1 MAKKQ
6 SIKQTG
12 RKSAATPLLK
22 HLETLAP
29 YPPGKPIEEVQ
40 REFGLK
46 HVVKLASNE
55 NPLGPSPR
63 ALKAMRTAAEE
74 VNLYPDG
81 GGYYLKQEIAR
92 RLGVTPGEIVLG
104 NGSDE
109 ITLFLALSYLDH
121 RHSIVTSDLAFVR
134 YRMAAQIK
142 NAKSVLVPMKRFAHD
157 TAGIAGA
164 VSRAT
169 RLVFIDN
176 PCNPTGSMVTRRQWE
191 RLLAAIPRDVMVVA
205 DEAYYEYAKHDP
217 DYPDM
222 PALRKK
228 YPNLI
233 VTRTFSKAYGL
244 AGLRIGYAIARPEI
258 VRDLERVRPPFNTN
272 RIAQAAAL
280 AALGDTAHLRK
291 SVATN
296 EKGKRFLVPALEGLG
311 IRCMPTWGNFILVD
325 VSKTGWTGAALNDA
339 LLRRGVIVRPMGGYG
354 LHAHLRVS
362 IGLPVENRRL
372 IQALKEILMG
382 AVPRP

>member
-1 MAKKQ
+1 MAKQRPSKN
-6 SIKQTG
+6 SSHPSG
-12 RKSAATPLLK
+12 STPLLK

-40 REFGLK
+40 REFGLS

-55 NPLGPSPR
+55 NPLGPSPK
-63 ALKAMRTAAEE
+63 ALKALRAAADE

-92 RLGVTPGEIVLG
+92 RLGVTPAEIVLG

-142 NAKSVLVPMKRFAHD
+142 NAKSIIVPMKRFAHD
-157 TAGIAGA
+157 TVALARA
-164 VSRAT
+164 VNRTT
-169 RLVFIDN
+169 RIVFVDN

-191 RLLAAIPRDVMVVA
+191 RLLAAVPRDVMVVA

-222 PALRKK
+222 LAMRGR
-228 YPNLI
+228 YPNLV

-244 AGLRIGYAIARPEI
+244 AGLRIGYGVARPEI

-272 RIAQAAAL
+272 RLAQEAAVAAL
-280 AALGDTAHLRK
+280 DDAPHLRK
-291 SVATN
+291 SVALN
-296 EKGKRFLVPALEGLG
+296 EKGRRYLAPALERLG
-311 IRCMPTWGNFILVD
+311 ISCLPTWGNFILVD
-325 VSKTGWTGAALNDA
+325 VAKTGWTGAALNDA

-354 LHAHLRVS
+354 LHAHLRIS
-362 IGLPVENRRL
+362 IGLPGENRRL
-372 IQALKEILMG
+372 IGALKTIFSEKR
-382 AVPRP
+382 AA